1 MFVTSGGVIKDE
13 SNLLSL
19 IGKGR
24 RYGAAG
30 RGMRAS
36 GKKTAGSTDEKAEPV
51 AISVVNSRSY
61 QTEEEHVCAG
71 DVIEAGFVVVKV
83 RG

>member
-1 MFVTSGGVIKDE
+1 
-13 SNLLSL
+13 
-19 IGKGR
+19 
-24 RYGAAG
+24 
-30 RGMRAS
+30 MRAS